1 MNERVL
7 LGVTGSI
14 AAYKAAFVLRSLR
27 GRSFRVPVVLTEAA
41 QRFVGRVTFE
51 ALTTEGV
58 YDDLW
63 ARREALTHVSL
74 LEGTSL
80 VLIAPATADI
90 IAKAAH
96 GLADDLLSSLILAA
110 DPKLLLFAPAMNTGM
125 WRNPATQE
133 NIALLKGRGAG
144 FVEPGEGELAC
155 GMVGKGRLAE
165 IEEIVLAAERL
176 IRAHPVLKGKRV
188 VVAAGRT
195 EEELDP
201 VRVITNRSSG
211 RMGVQIAQSF
221 ARVGAEVTLL
231 AGRMNVELPCGVQT
245 VRVGSAARMLSELT
259 SLMPATDVLL
269 MAAAVG
275 DYAPKKSADYKLKET
290 ELTLS
295 LIRTPDILSAFAD
308 SSTVRIGFSVET
320 GEDWRAAAV
329 EKLHQK
335 NLDAIVANPAQ
346 AIGSEK
352 TQAVIIYAD
361 GKRVEVARTSK
372 EELAA
377 RLVEVSAEL
386 LQSKESRG

>member
-14 AAYKAAFVLRSLR
+14 AAYKAPLVLRALR
-27 GRSFRVPVVLTEAA
+27 GRSFQVQVVLTEAA
-41 QRFVGRVTFE
+41 QRFIGRVTFE
-51 ALTTEGV
+51 ALTDEGV

-63 ARREALTHVSL
+63 ARREALLHISL
-74 LEGTSL
+74 LEGTRL

-125 WRNPATQE
+125 WRNPATSK
-133 NIALLKGRGAG
+133 NIATLKGRGAG

-176 IRAHPVLKGKRV
+176 VRTHPILGGKTV
-188 VVAAGRT
+188 VITCGRT

-211 RMGVQIAQSF
+211 RMGVQIAQAF

-231 AGRMNVELPCGVQT
+231 AGQVSVPLPCGVQII
-245 VRVGSAARMLSELT
+245 RVNSAAQMLSQLT
-259 SLMPATDVLL
+259 SLMPSTDVLL
-269 MAAAVG
+269 MAAAI
-275 DYAPKKSADYKLKET
+275 ADYRPQQTPGYKIKDREFT
-290 ELTLS
+290 LTLS
-295 LIRTPDILSAFAD
+295 KTSDILSAFAD

-361 GKRVEVARTSK
+361 GKRVEVPRTSK
-372 EELAA
+372 EELAE
-377 RLVEVSAEL
+377 RLVEVTAEL
-386 LQSKESRG
+386 MQRKESRG

>member
-14 AAYKAAFVLRSLR
+14 AAYKAPLVLRALR

-41 QRFVGRVTFE
+41 QRFIGRVTFE
-51 ALTTEGV
+51 SLTTEGV
-58 YDDLW
+58 YDNLW
-63 ARREALTHVSL
+63 ARREALTHISL
-74 LEGTSL
+74 LEGTRL
-80 VLIAPATADI
+80 VLLAPATADI
-90 IAKAAH
+90 IAKATH

-133 NIALLKGRGAG
+133 NIATLKGRGAG

-155 GMVGKGRLAE
+155 GVVGKGRLAE

-176 IRAHPVLKGKRV
+176 IRAHPALRGKRV
-188 VVAAGRT
+188 VVTAGRT

-211 RMGVQIAQSF
+211 RMGVQIAQAF
-221 ARVGAEVTLL
+221 ARVGADVTLL
-231 AGRMNVELPCGVQT
+231 AGQMNVPLPCGVQI
-245 VRVGSAARMLSELT
+245 VRVRSAAQMFEQLT
-259 SLMPATDVLL
+259 SLMPSTDVLL

-275 DYAPKKSADYKLKET
+275 DYAPKESADYKLKET

-329 EKLHQK
+329 EKLSSK
-335 NLDAIVANPAQ
+335 RLDAIVANPAE

-361 GKRVEVARTSK
+361 GKRVEVPRTSK
-372 EELAA
+372 EELAE
-377 RLVEVSAEL
+377 RLVEVVADL
-386 LQSKESRG
+386 LEKRKSRD

>member
-14 AAYKAAFVLRSLR
+14 AAYKAPLVLRALR
-27 GRSFRVPVVLTEAA
+27 GRSFQVQVVLTEAA
-41 QRFVGRVTFE
+41 QRFIGRVTFE
-51 ALTTEGV
+51 ALTDEGV

-63 ARREALTHVSL
+63 ARREALLHISL
-74 LEGTSL
+74 LEGTRL

-125 WRNPATQE
+125 WRNPATSK
-133 NIALLKGRGAG
+133 NIATLKGRGAG

-176 IRAHPVLKGKRV
+176 VRTHPILGGKTV
-188 VVAAGRT
+188 VITCGRT

-211 RMGVQIAQSF
+211 RMGVQIAQAF

-231 AGRMNVELPCGVQT
+231 AGQVSVPLPCGVQII
-245 VRVGSAARMLSELT
+245 RVNSAAQMLSQLT
-259 SLMPATDVLL
+259 SLMPSTDVLL
-269 MAAAVG
+269 MAAAI
-275 DYAPKKSADYKLKET
+275 ADYRPQQTPGYKIKDR
-290 ELTLS
+290 ELTLTLS
-295 LIRTPDILSAFAD
+295 KTSDILSAFAD

-346 AIGSEK
+346 AIDSEK
-352 TQAVIIYAD
+352 TQAVISYAD
-361 GKRVEVARTSK
+361 GKRVEVPRTSK
-372 EELAA
+372 EELAE
-377 RLVEVSAEL
+377 RLVEVTAEL
-386 LQSKESRG
+386 MQRKESRG